1 MKMGYSLG
9 VNWQGATI
17 LAAATYL
24 RERIAAGDKTAHT
37 RAIYEGLLD
46 LMDPTRHAARVQREA
61 AIAAK
66 AAAAATAAQVE
77 RDRRAAERRRQPDR
91 RKVNLGPPAG
101 VERRTG
107 DRRTGRDRRH
117 R

>member
-1 MKMGYSLG
+1 MMGYSLD

-46 LMDPTRHAARVQREA
+46 LMDPTRHAARVEREA
-61 AIAAK
+61 AIAART
-66 AAAAATAAQVE
+66 AAATAAQIE

-91 RKVNLGPPAG
+91 RKANLGPPAG
-101 VERRTG
+101 VERRAG
-107 DRRTGRDRRH
+107 DRRTGHDRR
-117 R
+117 RR

>member
-1 MKMGYSLG
+1 MGYSLG

-37 RAIYEGLLD
+37 KAIYEGLLD
-46 LMDPTRHAARVQREA
+46 LMDPTRHAARVEREA
-61 AIAAK
+61 AIAART
-66 AAAAATAAQVE
+66 AAAAAAQVE

-91 RKVNLGPPAG
+91 RKANLGPPAG
-101 VERRTG
+101 VERRAG
-107 DRRTGRDRRH
+107 DRRAGRDRRRH
-117 R
+117 